1 MFVKKENI
9 VQTLTEEN
17 YLKAILKLAHN
28 TMEKVSPTAIAD
40 EIGVNAASV
49 IDMLKKLKDKKWIN
63 YDKKS
68 GAELTLEGNKLALN
82 IVRKHRL
89 WEVFLFEKLK
99 YTWDEVHEM
108 AEQLEHIKNKDLAD
122 RLDEFLGFPEFD
134 PHGDPIPKANGTFP
148 KLSRVLLSDKNIGDQ
163 CMVVAIKDTSPA
175 FLQYLKHLAIDLG
188 SNITVI
194 DKIAFDNSL
203 LITINGVK
211 TNVSDKFANSIFV
224 KD

>member
-1 MFVKKENI
+1 MFVKNQYI

-17 YLKAILKLAHN
+17 YLKAILKLAQN
-28 TMEKVSPTAIAD
+28 KLEKISPTAIAD
-40 EIGVNAASV
+40 EMEVNAASV
-49 IDMLKKLKDKKWIN
+49 IDMLKKLKEKKWIN
-63 YDKKS
+63 YDKKN
-68 GAELTLEGNKLALN
+68 GAELTAEGNRLALN

-89 WEVFLFEKLK
+89 WEVFLFEKLN

-108 AEQLEHIKNKDLAD
+108 AEQLEHIQNKDLAD

-148 KLSRVLLSDKNIGDQ
+148 PLSRVLLADKKIGDQ

-188 SNITVI
+188 ANISVL
-194 DKIAFDNSL
+194 DKVAFDNSL
-203 LITINGVK
+203 VVKINGVQ
-211 TNVSDKFANSIFV
+211 TTVSEKFANSIFV